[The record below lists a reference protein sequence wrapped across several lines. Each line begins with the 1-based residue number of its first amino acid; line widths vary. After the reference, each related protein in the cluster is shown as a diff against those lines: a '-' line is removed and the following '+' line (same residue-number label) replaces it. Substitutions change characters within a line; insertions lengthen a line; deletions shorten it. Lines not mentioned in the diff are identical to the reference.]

1 MCRIDSLYFEIDGWG
16 HGSRSTPVLHGD
28 MIFCLSGH
36 GKLSGHKVSDG
47 TMIWQNDF
55 VAKHQSTRPRWGYS
69 SSPLVVNDM
78 LVVEVGGKEN
88 QAFMAFDML
97 TGKPLWNSQNGEP
110 FYNSPLQTQIDN
122 EPQIIFANGVMLYS
136 LKLSGDTLWTY
147 KMPFRFITTMPLMV
161 GANRIF
167 LSGVRSPGFV
177 IIEVNQHKI
186 KEIARGDHM
195 QTDFNTASYNS
206 GFIYGFNVSTLRC
219 ISAETGELK
228 WSKRG
233 YGKGSQIV
241 VNNHV
246 VVLSDQGLL
255 VLAEVNPNAFVE
267 KASAQA
273 IKGKSWTAPSYARGK
288 VYVRNLTGMACYQMY
303 E

>member
-1 MCRIDSLYFEIDGWG
+1 
-16 HGSRSTPVLHGD
+16 
-28 MIFCLSGH
+28 
-36 GKLSGHKVSDG
+36 
-47 TMIWQNDF
+47 
-55 VAKHQSTRPRWGYS
+55 
-69 SSPLVVNDM
+69 
-78 LVVEVGGKEN
+78 
-88 QAFMAFDML
+88 
-97 TGKPLWNSQNGEP
+97 
-110 FYNSPLQTQIDN
+110 
-122 EPQIIFANGVMLYS
+122 
-136 LKLSGDTLWTY
+136 
-147 KMPFRFITTMPLMV
+147 MV

-177 IIEVNQHKI
+177 IIEVNHHKI